1 MKAMAMAKYSIND
14 FKGVIPALV
23 TAFDL
28 DGRFNEELMRGLT
41 TSLLHRGV
49 DGFYLTGSTG
59 EGFMMSAEERMRVV
73 EIVCEVVAG
82 RVPVMV
88 HVGAISTY
96 QTVSLAEHAE
106 AAGADAISS
115 VPPIYWPFS
124 PAQVANYYTDV
135 TASTSLPM
143 VVYKIALAGEIGFEL
158 LTRLAAVPGIEG
170 VKYTAPTHF
179 EIARIKREIGPDFRV
194 FSGADEMAMSGL
206 AFGADGLIGSFYNII
221 PELYAKLVE
230 AMDAGNLTEAKVLQE
245 RANAIIFFTLKQ
257 YPMSAVKRIM
267 AWQGADAGY
276 CRKPFDNYETR
287 EQEAALKAAYRAFR
301 DENNLGEI
309 GFLTDL

>member
-1 MKAMAMAKYSIND
+1 MATFSITD

-28 DGRFNEELMRGLT
+28 DGRLNEDLTRGLT
-41 TSLLHRGV
+41 ASLLERGV
-49 DGFYLTGSTG
+49 DGLYLTGSTG
-59 EGFMMSAEERMRVV
+59 EGFMMSGEERMRVV
-73 EIVCEVVAG
+73 QIVCDEVAG

-96 QTVSLAEHAE
+96 QTVVLAQQAE

-124 PAQVANYYTDV
+124 PDQVANYYTDV

-143 VVYKIALAGEIGFEL
+143 VVYKIALAGDIGFDL

-179 EIARIKREIGPDFRV
+179 EIGRIKQEIGPQFRV

-221 PELYAKLVE
+221 PEIYADLVE
-230 AMDAGNLTEAKVLQE
+230 AMANGRIAEAKALQDK
-245 RANAIIFFTLKQ
+245 ANAIIFFTLKQ

-276 CRKPFDNYETR
+276 CRKPFDNYETP
-287 EQEAALKAAYRAFR
+287 EQEVELKAAYRQFR
-301 DENNLGEI
+301 DENDLGDL

>member
-1 MKAMAMAKYSIND
+1 MAKFAIHD

-23 TAFDL
+23 TPFDL
-28 DGRFNEELMRGLT
+28 DGSLNEGLLRGIT
-41 TSLLHRGV
+41 ASLVARGV
-49 DGFYLTGSTG
+49 DGLYLTGSTG
-59 EGFMMSAEERMRVV
+59 EGFMMSPEERMRAV
-73 EIVCEVVAG
+73 ETVCAEVAG
-82 RVPVMV
+82 RIPVMV

-96 QTVSLAEHAE
+96 QTVALARQAE

-115 VPPIYWPFS
+115 VPPIYWPFT
-124 PAQVANYYTDV
+124 PDQVANYYADV

-158 LTRLAAVPGIEG
+158 LARLAAMPGIEG

-179 EIARIKREIGPDFRV
+179 EIGRIKTEIGPDFRV

-221 PELYAKLVE
+221 PELYADIVA
-230 AMDAGNLTEAKVLQE
+230 AMAENRIADAKALQDK
-245 RANAIIFFTLKQ
+245 ANAIIFFTLKQ

-276 CRKPFDNYETR
+276 CRKPFDNYETP
-287 EQEAALKAAYRAFR
+287 EAEAALKDAYRAFR
-301 DENNLGEI
+301 DAHGLAEI
-309 GFLTDL
+309 GFLPDL